1 MDPWA
6 LLWCAV
12 DPPLRPMRRW
22 RRESEHPAHL
32 EGPARAELAALLDVD
47 GASFESTVLAAIDRA
62 RAELA
67 EQARRWGD
75 AHIDDGATWQRD
87 ARQALNA
94 PWAVVAGTMP
104 AAGAPAI
111 AIVGTRR
118 LNGAVAPRVRR
129 LVESI
134 VRDVGVAVVSGGAL
148 GIDRM
153 AHDAALECGVPAV
166 IALAGGLA
174 HAGPASHRPAY
185 RRVVDAGG
193 ALVTQR
199 PPSSQPRRFEF
210 VRRNQLI
217 AALASVVIVVRAPR
231 ESGALVTAE
240 HALAMGRPVLAVPGE
255 FDAADAAGCNA
266 LLAAGALPCTCPADV
281 LAAMGTGRAPAPQSL
296 LPGLA
301 RLPDDP
307 LGRALADGPQAFDAL
322 VERSGMAARDVA
334 AALTVLELDGIVSR
348 DPDGRWRGA

>member
-12 DPPLRPMRRW
+12 DPPLRPLRRW
-22 RRESEHPAHL
+22 RREADHPARL
-32 EGPARAELAALLDVD
+32 VGTARAELAALLATDD
-47 GASFESTVLAAIDRA
+47 ASFEEAVDRALDRA
-62 RAELA
+62 RAELD

-75 AHIDDGATWQRD
+75 ARLDDAAAWPRD

-94 PWAVVAGTMP
+94 PWAVVSGAMP
-104 AAGAPAI
+104 VPGVPAI

-118 LNGAVAPRVRR
+118 LSGAVVPRARR
-129 LVESI
+129 LIEGI

-148 GIDRM
+148 GVDRM
-153 AHDAALECGVPAV
+153 AHDAALAAGVPAV

-174 HAGPASHRPAY
+174 HAGPASHRAAY
-185 RRVVDAGG
+185 RRVVEAGG

-231 ESGALVTAE
+231 ESGALVTAR
-240 HALAMGRPVLAVPGE
+240 HALEMGRPVLAVPGE
-255 FDAADAAGCNA
+255 FDAPDAAGCHE
-266 LLAAGALPCTCPADV
+266 LLAAGARPCTCAADV
-281 LAAMGTGRAPAPQSL
+281 LAAMGAAREPAPQSM
-296 LPGLA
+296 LPGLV
-301 RLPDDP
+301 RLPDDA
-307 LGRALADGPQAFDAL
+307 LGRALGDGPQAFDAL
-322 VERSGMAARDVA
+322 VERSGLAAREVA
-334 AALTVLELDGIVSR
+334 AALTVLEVDGVVVR